1 MTQTTERARWGRIVA
16 GIGAVAGVALTLTA
30 LFDWFEGK
38 VTTPPP
44 KRIAADLVRAELQPV
59 RETLGEY
66 LVDQGQPTAPLT
78 REQRREPG
86 LVFLIEVRLRGG
98 RDEEMPLRWQLYR
111 GSGRRVPGDLYR
123 QTPFGFIPGNQD
135 HQRTAR
141 LWLPLPPT
149 TGRYFVRFTVLN
161 PKGETVDELTT
172 KPFRFMPPQL
182 RTGGRPSATSP
193 SRS

>member
-1 MTQTTERARWGRIVA
+1 MTRTTERTHGTRWGRIVA
-16 GIGAVAGVALTLTA
+16 GIGALAGVLLTVTA
-30 LFDWFEGK
+30 LFDWFEAK

-66 LVDQGQPTAPLT
+66 LLDQGQATAGLT
-78 REQRREPG
+78 RAQQREPG

-98 RDEEMPLRWQLYR
+98 RQEEMPLRWQLYR
-111 GSGRRVPGDLYR
+111 DSGERVPGKAYR
-123 QTPFGFIPGNQD
+123 QTPFGFVPRNQD

-141 LWLPLPPT
+141 LWLPLPPRS
-149 TGRYFVRFTVLN
+149 GRYFVRVTVLN

-172 KPFRFMPPQL
+172 KPFRFEPNML
-182 RTGGRPSATSP
+182 RR
-193 SRS
+193 

>member
-1 MTQTTERARWGRIVA
+1 MTKPTRRARLAGIVA
-16 GIGAVAGVALTLTA
+16 CVGAVAGILASLTG
-30 LFDWFEGK
+30 LFDWIQGK

-66 LVDQGQPTAPLT
+66 LVDQGQPTARLT
-78 REQRREPG
+78 REQRHEPG

-111 GSGRRVPGDLYR
+111 TGGRRVPGAVYR
-123 QTPFGFIPGNQD
+123 QTPFGFVPGNQD

-141 LWLPLPPT
+141 LWLPFPPSS
-149 TGRYFVRFTVLN
+149 GRYFVRFTVLN
-161 PKGETVDELTT
+161 PKRETVDELNT
-172 KPFRFMPPQL
+172 KPFRFTAPQ
-182 RTGGRPSATSP
+182 RRPSAASP

>member
-1 MTQTTERARWGRIVA
+1 VTEIATRAHGTRWGRIVA
-16 GIGAVAGVALTLTA
+16 GAGAVAGVLLTLTA

-44 KRIAADLVRAELQPV
+44 KRIAADLIRADLQPV

-66 LVDQGQPTAPLT
+66 LVDQGRPVAHLT
-78 REQRREPG
+78 REQRREQG

-111 GSGRRVPGDLYR
+111 GTGKRVPGETYR
-123 QTPFGFIPGNQD
+123 QTPIGFVPGNQD

-141 LWLPLPPT
+141 LWLPYPPAS
-149 TGRYFVRFTVLN
+149 GRYFVRFTVLN
-161 PKGETVDELTT
+161 PNGETVDELNTGR
-172 KPFRFMPPQL
+172 FRFGEQA
-182 RTGGRPSATSP
+182 G
-193 SRS
+193 